1 MTTPA
6 ATTGPATPAIGG
18 PVDFATLGPVHL
30 DVVDGERSLGFWRD
44 VVGLRLRSRTDATME
59 LGTDEETLLVLH
71 PGATGRVRRG
81 FRGLYHV
88 AIHLPDEPE
97 FARVLARLIAR
108 RYPIAP
114 TDHVMSKAIYLDD
127 PDGIGLELTL
137 ETPERQRS
145 MRVLQH
151 DIEVIDA
158 EGRVRSGRDPLDVGQ
173 LLARLPDRDLAR
185 PMPPGTRVGHLHLHV
200 DDLDAAFGFYRD
212 GLGFLEHLY
221 MPQMGA
227 ADLHA
232 GGRFPHRLA
241 VNTWQGAG
249 APRPPAGT
257 AGLRSY
263 AIRFDSSAR
272 LDSVLRRVP
281 DAAPVAGGYSVTDPA
296 GNAILLTAAPGASD
310 AP

>member
-1 MTTPA
+1 MSTAIPTTPA
-6 ATTGPATPAIGG
+6 AGQPA
-18 PVDFATLGPVHL
+18 DFATLGPVHL
-30 DVVDGERSLGFWRD
+30 DVVDADRSLGFWRD
-44 VVGLRLRSRTDATME
+44 VVGLRLRSRADATME

-88 AIHLPDEPE
+88 AIHLPNEPE

-151 DIEVIDA
+151 DIEIIDA
-158 EGRVRSGRDPLDVGQ
+158 EGRVRSGRDPLDVPQ
-173 LLARLPDRDLAR
+173 VLARMPDEDVER
-185 PMPPGTRVGHLHLHV
+185 PVPRGTTVGHLHLHV
-200 DDLDAAFGFYRD
+200 DDLEAARRFYRD
-212 GLGFLEHLY
+212 VLGFEEHMW

-227 ADLHA
+227 ADFHA

-281 DAAPVAGGYSVTDPA
+281 GAAPVAGGYSVTDPA
-296 GNAILLTAAPGASD
+296 GNAILLTA
-310 AP
+310 

>member
-1 MTTPA
+1 MST
-6 ATTGPATPAIGG
+6 ATSATPVTAP

-30 DVVDGERSLGFWRD
+30 DVVDGDRSLAFWREI
-44 VVGLRLRSRTDATME
+44 VGLRLRSRDDTTLE
-59 LGTDEETLLVLH
+59 LGTEDATLLVLH

-145 MRVLQH
+145 MRVLPNG
-151 DIEVIDA
+151 IEIVDS
-158 EGRVRSGRDPLDVGQ
+158 EGRVRSGRDPLDVRQ
-173 LLARLPDRDLAR
+173 VLARLPDADVER
-185 PMPPGTRVGHLHLHV
+185 PVPPGTTVGHLHLHV
-200 DDLDAAFGFYRD
+200 DDLAAARRFYHD
-212 GLGFLEHLY
+212 VLGFAEHMW

-227 ADLHA
+227 ADFHA

-272 LDSVLRRVP
+272 LDAVLRRVP
-281 DAAPVAGGYSVTDPA
+281 DVVHATDGYRITDPA
-296 GNAILLTAAPGASD
+296 GNTILLTA
-310 AP
+310 

>member
-1 MTTPA
+1 MSITMPGTSA
-6 ATTGPATPAIGG
+6 GG
-18 PVDFATLGPVHL
+18 QPEDFATLGPVHL
-30 DVVDGERSLGFWRD
+30 DVIDGDRSLGFWRD
-44 VVGLRLRSRTDATME
+44 VVGLRLRSRDDATLE

-71 PGATGRVRRG
+71 PGATSRVRRG
-81 FRGLYHV
+81 FRRLYHV

-151 DIEVIDA
+151 DIEVVDA
-158 EGRVRSGRDPLDVGQ
+158 EGRVRSGRDPLDVRQ
-173 LLARLPDRDLAR
+173 VLARMPDEDVER
-185 PMPPGTRVGHLHLHV
+185 PVPPGTKVGHLHFHV
-200 DDLDAAFGFYRD
+200 DDLDAARRFYRD
-212 GLGFLEHLY
+212 VLGFEEHMW

-227 ADLHA
+227 ADFHA

-272 LDSVLRRVP
+272 LDAVLRRVP
-281 DAAPVAGGYSVTDPA
+281 DPAPVSGGYAVTDPA
-296 GNAILLTAAPGASD
+296 GNAILLTA
-310 AP
+310 

>member
-1 MTTPA
+1 MS
-6 ATTGPATPAIGG
+6 TGTPATPAAGQPG
-18 PVDFATLGPVHL
+18 DFATLGPVHL
-30 DVVDGERSLGFWRD
+30 DVVDGDRSLGFWRD
-44 VVGLRLRSRTDATME
+44 VVGLRLRGPNDATLE
-59 LGTDEETLLVLH
+59 LGTEDETLLVLH
-71 PGATGRVRRG
+71 PGATDPVRRG

-108 RYPIAP
+108 RWRIAP

-145 MRVLQH
+145 IRVLQNG
-151 DIEVIDA
+151 IEVVDA
-158 EGRVRSGRDPLDVGQ
+158 EGRVRSGRDPLDVRQ
-173 LLARLPDRDLAR
+173 VLARMPDADVERLV
-185 PMPPGTRVGHLHLHV
+185 PPGTTVGHLHLHV
-200 DDLDAAFGFYRD
+200 DDLDAARRFYRD
-212 GLGFLEHLY
+212 VLGFEEHMW

-227 ADLHA
+227 ADFHA

-249 APRPPAGT
+249 APRPPVGT

-263 AIRFDSSAR
+263 TIRLDSSAC
-272 LDSVLRRVP
+272 LDAVLRRVP
-281 DAAPVAGGYSVTDPA
+281 DAAPGAGGYSVTDPA
-296 GNAILLTAAPGASD
+296 GNAILLTA
-310 AP
+310 

>member
-1 MTTPA
+1 MST
-6 ATTGPATPAIGG
+6 ATSATPVAGQ
-18 PVDFATLGPVHL
+18 PADFATLGPVHL
-30 DVVDGERSLGFWRD
+30 DVVDGDRSLAFWRD
-44 VVGLRLRSRTDATME
+44 VVGLRLRSRDDAALA

-88 AIHLPDEPE
+88 AIHLPDEGE

-108 RYPIAP
+108 QYPIAP

-145 MRVLQH
+145 MRVLPNG
-151 DIEVIDA
+151 IEIIDA
-158 EGRVRSGRDPLDVGQ
+158 EGRMRSGRDPLDVRQ
-173 LLARLPDRDLAR
+173 VLARMPDEDVER
-185 PMPPGTRVGHLHLHV
+185 PVPPGTTVGHLHLHV
-200 DDLDAAFGFYRD
+200 DDLDAARRFYHD
-212 GLGFLEHLY
+212 VLGFEEHMW

-227 ADLHA
+227 ADFHA

-296 GNAILLTAAPGASD
+296 GNTILLTA
-310 AP
+310 